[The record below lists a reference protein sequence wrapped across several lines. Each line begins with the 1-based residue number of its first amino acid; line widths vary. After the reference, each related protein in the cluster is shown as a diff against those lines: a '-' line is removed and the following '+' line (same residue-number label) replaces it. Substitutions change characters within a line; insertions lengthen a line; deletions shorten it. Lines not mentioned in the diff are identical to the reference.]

1 MPSQSEKAVQFQAL
15 HQRPEV
21 FVVANPWDAGTARIL
36 TGLGFSALSTTSAG
50 LAFALGR
57 RDGTASVSRAEA
69 LANARSIVEA
79 TPLPVAAD
87 LENGYGHSPEDAAET
102 IRMAAETAGLVGG
115 SIEDATGDPGHPIY
129 DFNHA
134 VERIAA
140 AAAAARALPF
150 PFMLVARAENYL
162 HNRPDLDDTI
172 RRLQAFEAAGA
183 GVLFAPGITAID
195 DIRTLCAAVSK
206 PVNVLMGMR
215 GAPLLSVQQLGALGV
230 RRISI
235 GSGFS
240 RAALTAFVHTAREV
254 INNGT
259 FTFTADTLY
268 MSELA
273 NLFEAP
279 SEASIQRR
287 KPS

>member
-1 MPSQSEKAVQFQAL
+1 MPSQSEKAAQFQAL

-57 RDGTASVSRAEA
+57 RDGTASVTRAEA
-69 LANARSIVEA
+69 LANAKSIVDA

-102 IRMAAETAGLVGG
+102 IRLAAETAGLVGG
-115 SIEDATGDPGHPIY
+115 SIEDATGDSSHPIY

-162 HNRPDLDDTI
+162 HDRPDLDDTI

-183 GVLFAPGITAID
+183 QVLFAPGITAIG

-240 RAALTAFVHTAREV
+240 RAALTAFVHAAREV
-254 INNGT
+254 LNDGT
-259 FTFTADTLY
+259 FSFTADTLS

-273 NLFEAP
+273 NLF
-279 SEASIQRR
+279 
-287 KPS
+287 K